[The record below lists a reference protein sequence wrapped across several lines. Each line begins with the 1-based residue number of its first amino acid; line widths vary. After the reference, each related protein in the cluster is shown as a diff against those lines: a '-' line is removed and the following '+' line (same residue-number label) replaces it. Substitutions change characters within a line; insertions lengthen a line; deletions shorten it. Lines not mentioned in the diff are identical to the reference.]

1 MGSLGTYTQVIPMPG
16 LHKNL
21 ESYTL
26 FGKLYIIVESYTLFW
41 KAIHY
46 CGKLYVILESYTLF

>member
-1 MGSLGTYTQVIPMPG
+1 MGSLETYTHVILMPG

-26 FGKLYIIVESYTLFW
+26 FWKSIHNFGKLYIIVESHMLFW
-41 KAIHY
+41 KAIQV
-46 CGKLYVILESYTLF
+46 GPA